1 MRRSTIDGPLTWAEN
16 TECLLIDMSVAMAAR
31 TIIVTIAMAYLKS
44 KPMLT
49 PMQPSRFAQL
59 SNLNITALLS

>member
-49 PMQPSRFAQL
+49 RMQPSRFAQL